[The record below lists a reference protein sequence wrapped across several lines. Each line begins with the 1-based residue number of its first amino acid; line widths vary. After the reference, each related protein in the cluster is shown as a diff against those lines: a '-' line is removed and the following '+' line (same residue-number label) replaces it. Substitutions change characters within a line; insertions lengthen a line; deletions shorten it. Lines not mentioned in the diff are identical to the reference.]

1 MAVRILWDKYEAAI
15 LLEACLR
22 IDHGEIERTAAITYV
37 SNILRKRAEL
47 RGIKIDP
54 IFRNENG
61 IGMQLS
67 AMSNCLHHKS
77 GGLTISSLFREIV
90 ELYEADQESFQKL
103 VQEATEMNPGK
114 EREKT
119 FAVWLKE
126 QKEYFSSAEKII
138 RLINAIGVLWL
149 KAGVVSE
156 PIIKITSEERV
167 IQLLDVL
174 HRNNVH
180 YIHSKKQ
187 LQEYIYAMDAYLDY
201 LRKNEKDELE
211 IKNATSQEED
221 DFLTADSYVD
231 FVNPSEL
238 SYTRPDYFRFEDEN
252 VVFVKNWTKL
262 YVRIVK
268 ELYNRNSVLLNSLIG
283 KNISG
288 ATRIDFLDESD
299 AYLMTAPYAIGNGL
313 VVETN
318 LRASDIVKKI
328 RALLDLY
335 GIVYESLKISYHKR
349 NMVEGGAEDASNAD
363 TCLEDGWKA
372 HYTESVSKLLEE
384 HYAYGFRVGSPIE
397 MMRLRNYAE
406 NNDVVIPD
414 SDEELEKE
422 INAAGTLIDGKIF
435 VFGKAF
441 LTELI
446 GRLNEIFSNGIGVI
460 FLDPFVGK
468 NSEWLENNHITNT
481 ELLRE
486 ILLRNCPKFY
496 YGQNMITQGERKT
509 EQEAVVSEIHRVS
522 GGSNVVWFHDLC
534 DQLEYV
540 PSNKIAW
547 SLSASDDF
555 VWISEGK
562 YFVMRFFLIDD
573 NEVAEICDYVANEC
587 ADNGYASISDLPF
600 GEIPEKNYELSV
612 TALYSAVYVA
622 VLKGHYNLS
631 GKILTHEE
639 NGMDL
644 CILLRKYC
652 GERTECTVTEVME
665 KAVELTGAANRQ
677 NSFVALYDVMVRVE
691 KNQFVS
697 ESQVRFDIDQ
707 IDHILQN
714 IIGNR
719 FAPIKAVTTFALFP
733 TCGQN
738 WNHYLLES
746 FCYRFSRKYRLCV
759 LNYNDKNVGIIVFK
773 TLSLNY
779 NDVLCEAAARADI
792 ELTFE
797 NVGKYFVESGL
808 TARKKFVSLPDIV
821 KKAIEM
827 REEG

>member
-1 MAVRILWDKYEAAI
+1 MAVRIPWDKYEAAI
-15 LLEACLR
+15 LLDACLR
-22 IDHGEIERTAAITYV
+22 VDHKEIERAFAITYV
-37 SNILRKRAEL
+37 SNTLRKRAEFK
-47 RGIKIDP
+47 GIKIDS

-61 IGMQLS
+61 IEMQFS
-67 AMSNCLHHKS
+67 AMSNCLYHKS
-77 GGLTISSLFREIV
+77 GGLTISKIFRETV
-90 ELYEADQESFQKL
+90 ELYESDQESFQEL
-103 VQEATEMNPGK
+103 VREATELNPENRK
-114 EREKT
+114 EKT
-119 FAVWLKE
+119 FTVWLRE
-126 QKEYFSSAEKII
+126 QPDCLLKAEKII
-138 RLINAIGVLWL
+138 RLINSIGALCL
-149 KAGVVSE
+149 KMGIISE
-156 PIIKITSEERV
+156 PITKMISIESAT
-167 IQLLDVL
+167 QLRDVL
-174 HRNNVH
+174 CQNKVLN
-180 YIHSKKQ
+180 IHSKKR
-187 LQEYIYAMDAYLDY
+187 LREYIYAVDVYLDY
-201 LRKNEKDELE
+201 LGRPEGVEVAIDNV
-211 IKNATSQEED
+211 TMQEED
-221 DFLTADSYVD
+221 NSLTANMYVD

-238 SYTRPDYFRFEDEN
+238 TYTRPDYFKFEGEDA
-252 VVFVKNWTKL
+252 VSVKNWTKL
-262 YVRIVK
+262 YVGIVK
-268 ELYNRNSVLLNSLIG
+268 ELCNRNSALLNSLIG

-288 ATRIDFLDESD
+288 AERVDFLEESD
-299 AYLMTAPYAIGNGL
+299 DYLMTAPYALENGL
-313 VVETN
+313 VIETN
-318 LRASDIVKKI
+318 LKASDIVKKI

-335 GIVYESLKISYHKR
+335 DIKYESLKILYHKR
-349 NMVEGGAEDASNAD
+349 VANKGETDNSSNVD
-363 TCLEDGWKA
+363 TCLGSTWMA
-372 HYTESVSKLLEE
+372 HYTENIVRLLEE
-384 HYAYGFRVGSPIE
+384 HYAYGFRMGSPIE
-397 MMRLRNYAE
+397 IMRFRNYAG
-406 NNDVVIPD
+406 NDNVVIPD
-414 SDEELEKE
+414 SDEELERE

-446 GRLNEIFSNGIGVI
+446 GRLNVIFGNGIGVI
-460 FLDPFVGK
+460 FLEPFMEK
-468 NSEWLENNHITNT
+468 NSEWLEDNHITNT
-481 ELLRE
+481 EFLRE
-486 ILLRNCPKFY
+486 ILLRNCQKFY

-522 GGSNVVWFHDLC
+522 GGSNVVWLPNLC

-540 PSNKIAW
+540 PSDKIAW

-573 NEVAEICDYVANEC
+573 NEIAEICSYVASEC

-600 GEIPEKNYELSV
+600 GEIAEKNYELSV
-612 TALYSAVYVA
+612 TALYSAVYIA
-622 VLKGHYNLS
+622 VLKGHYNLN

-644 CILLRKYC
+644 CILLKKYC

-665 KAVELTGAANRQ
+665 KAVELTGGANRQ

-707 IDHILQN
+707 IDSILQN

-759 LNYNDKNVGIIVFK
+759 LNYNDKNAGIIVSK

-779 NDVLCEAAARADI
+779 NDMLCEAAARADI

-808 TARKKFVSLPDIV
+808 TARKKFASLPDIV
-821 KKAIEM
+821 KKAIDM